1 MAFFDNL
8 GKKMSQAG
16 QAAAAKMKEVAEV
29 AKLTS
34 AVTDEEKKI
43 QDNYL
48 ELGKLYAQVYAD
60 TAEGEF
66 AAKIAAIKEA
76 EEKIAE
82 YREQIRRAKGIK
94 TCEKCGAEVPCEAAF
109 CSSCG
114 APMPKEEAPA
124 EETVLC
130 PACGASVGKDLRFC
144 TACGKPMEVVEAEV
158 ISQETPVEEI
168 PAEAA
173 TAAEEEPQAQA

>member
-16 QAAAAKMKEVAEV
+16 QAAAAKVKEVAEV

-34 AVTDEEKKI
+34 AIVDEEKKI
-43 QDNYL
+43 EENYL
-48 ELGKLYAQVYAD
+48 VLGKLYVQAYGD

-66 AAKIAAIKEA
+66 A
-76 EEKIAE
+76 EKIALIRESEAKIVE

-114 APMPKEEAPA
+114 AEMPKQEAPA
-124 EETVLC
+124 SEETVQC
-130 PACGASVGKDLRFC
+130 AACGAKVAKSLRFC
-144 TACGKPMEVVEAEV
+144 TACGTSMEAAKVSEVTEVEAEEAPA
-158 ISQETPVEEI
+158 SETV
-168 PAEAA
+168 
-173 TAAEEEPQAQA
+173 AEEASAEE